1 MMRLLLWVRNSKR
14 LLLLSAA
21 GQAPSPACVV
31 SLELGVHRRRR
42 DADGAGFGAARG
54 ASLLATEGSN

>member
-14 LLLLSAA
+14 LLSAA
-21 GQAPSPACVV
+21 ASQAPAPSPACVV

-42 DADGAGFGAARG
+42 QHVAAAPALEPPAEELRC
-54 ASLLATEGSN
+54 